1 MNFLD
6 LAIKNIHRVIPKR
19 LVAKFLIHFTDGMVA
34 SKGNV
39 AAAFK
44 FAARAVKL
52 IR

>member
-1 MNFLD
+1 MNYLN
-6 LAIKNIHRVIPKR
+6 LALKNIHKVIPKR
-19 LVAKFLIHFTDGMVA
+19 LVAKFLIHFTDGLVA

-39 AAAFK
+39 SAAFK